1 MNYISTIA
9 FKDNIDD
16 YIQEF
21 ANSKYG
27 IEFSSGGLPHN
38 FNNFKLFESFTGKKI
53 IHNYFPGYKN
63 DPFVLNIASLN
74 EIIKKRSLTHCLRNI
89 NKSNDFSTDKF
100 FAVHAGFN
108 LDLNVSDLGHPI
120 KNIKIKNIDLHNQS
134 FHNSLDKLLN
144 LSKERNINL
153 LIENN
158 VLIKENYNGQ
168 DIPFHC
174 VDSKNIIQLF
184 EKYSSHNNFGLLLDT
199 AHLKVSCKTLG
210 LNLENEFNNI
220 KKYIKAIHHSDN
232 DGNYDT
238 NSELKDDYWFLEH
251 INGFKNIPN
260 VIEVK
265 KISIDKIYDQFKLLG
280 L

>member
-16 YIQEF
+16 YILEF

-144 LSKERNINL
+144 LSKEKNINL

-174 VDSKNIIQLF
+174 VDSQNIIELF
-184 EKYSSHNNFGLLLDT
+184 EKYSSYNNFGLLLDT

-238 NSELKDDYWFLEH
+238 NSELKDDYWFLDH

>member
-9 FKDNIDD
+9 FKENIND
-16 YIQEF
+16 YLNEF
-21 ANSKYG
+21 VDSKYG
-27 IEFSSGGLPHN
+27 IEFSSGGLDHS
-38 FNNFKLFESFTGKKI
+38 FKNFKLFESYSGKKI
-53 IHNYFPGYKN
+53 IHNYFPGYKKN
-63 DPFVLNIASLN
+63 PFVLNLGTLD
-74 EIIKKRSLTHCLRNI
+74 KFLWKRSLTHCLRNI
-89 NKSNDFSTDKF
+89 HKTNEFSTDKF
-100 FAVHAGFN
+100 YAVHAGFYT
-108 LDLNVSDLGHPI
+108 DLNVKDLGNPI
-120 KNIKIKNIDLHNQS
+120 KKIKIDNLDLHNQS
-134 FHNSLDKLLN
+134 FHSSIEQLLN
-144 LSKERNINL
+144 YSKKNNINL

-158 VLIKENYNGQ
+158 VLIKENFNGK

-174 VDSKNIIQLF
+174 VESKNITELF
-184 EKYSSHNNFGLLLDT
+184 EKYSSYNNFGLLLDT

-210 LNLENEFNNI
+210 LNLDNEFNNI

-238 NSELKDDYWFLEH
+238 NSELRNDYWFLDH
-251 INGFKNIPN
+251 INHYKNIPN